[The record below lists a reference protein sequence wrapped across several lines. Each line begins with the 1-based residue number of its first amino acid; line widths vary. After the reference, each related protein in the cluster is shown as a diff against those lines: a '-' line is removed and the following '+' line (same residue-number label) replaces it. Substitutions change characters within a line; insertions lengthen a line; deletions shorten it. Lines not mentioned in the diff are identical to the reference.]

1 MKKGIG
7 YFFAELLIVVLGVS
21 ISLLLNDY
29 MSNRKNLK
37 QEKQLLTVIAGNLE
51 MDSVNNLRLQKAIHM
66 FGKST
71 HSLLQADQNTSLD
84 SFNVYLDHITSYAK
98 LQTVDI
104 GFTELNNSGLEMQ
117 NDSLYRSLLTY
128 YTALRPVVEEWN
140 KINSEFVLEHMIPFI
155 IAEFPALDVENKG
168 HAVFAV
174 EKVPGAD
181 ILEDTRYRNLLATN
195 LLYNQNLLS
204 ISQVR
209 EQQMQKLLA
218 DVRQE
223 LKNRN
228 K

>member
-1 MKKGIG
+1 MKRGIG

-21 ISLLLNDY
+21 ISLLLSDY
-29 MSNRKNLK
+29 MTTRKNLK
-37 QEKQLLTVIAGNLE
+37 QEKQLLTVIASNLE

-66 FGKST
+66 FSKST
-71 HSLLQADQNTSLD
+71 HSLLHTDQNTSLD
-84 SFNVYLDHITSYAK
+84 SFNVYLDHITSYVK

-104 GFTELNNSGLEMQ
+104 GFTELNSSGLEMQ

-155 IAEFPALDVENKG
+155 IAEFPSLDVENKER
-168 HAVFAV
+168 AVFAV
-174 EKVPGAD
+174 QKIPGAGLLD
-181 ILEDTRYRNLLATN
+181 GSRYRNLLATN

-209 EQQMQKLLA
+209 EQQIQKLLA

-223 LKNRN
+223 LKKRN